1 MTNGITTTTN
11 KKLIAKNGNY
21 LDVGIISLMNIFT
34 NFMIRSLGL
43 TLCTHTHDVSYFGD
57 DIKSVVFLTNY
68 SMQDSF
74 SIMISFVYEQCGK
87 FK

>member
-43 TLCTHTHDVSYFGD
+43 SLCTHTHVSYFGD
-57 DIKSVVFLTNY
+57 DIMSVVFLTNY